1 MHITLVGMVSYLHSA
16 GLTLLSFAVLISVI
30 VFFHEVGHLLV
41 GKWLGVK
48 AVRFS
53 IGFGPRLFGVQWGE
67 TEYRVSLLPLGGYVK
82 FAGDNPL
89 EQLAPEDRGRGF
101 LEQPPRKKAAIAFAG
116 PAANFLLALV
126 LYFAL
131 NASPHRDLASIVGY
145 VKPGSPAAQAGIQY
159 GDRIVAVDGEKVDGF
174 LMLQEK
180 IRAHAGQ
187 PLTMTVVRGGQ
198 RMDVRLTP
206 AVHEETNPIETVKQ
220 GRIGIS
226 AAPRIAEI
234 AVKSPQTPAAR
245 AGLKTFD
252 LVVKLGGEP
261 VRNYEELARRLSS
274 LRGPVSVEVLRRRE
288 VTAPGGTLWSY
299 DPVQVTIDASG
310 ADPGVES
317 ADLTLFAVQP
327 GSAAAEAGLRRGD
340 RVVSMAGKPIVWWF
354 DEAEAIRRAKGA
366 EPFEMTVRRDGKPV
380 TVTVRQHL
388 RSARDDAGVRVQ
400 LPELGAAPDAAIFS
414 GETDRIWV
422 RYPISEAAMR
432 SFTETAGAIRGLA
445 LGIAKI
451 VSGRISSEAIGGPLM
466 IADVARKAADEGWQ
480 VFVYV
485 MAMISVNLGLMN
497 LIPLPVLDG
506 FHVLSAGIE
515 SVRRRPLSLR
525 FREIAN
531 VVGIALVLGL
541 MLFALRNDA
550 MRKFFE

>member
-145 VKPGSPAAQAGIQY
+145 VKPGSPAAQAGIEY

-274 LRGPVSVEVLRRRE
+274 LRGPVSIEVLRRRE
-288 VTAPGGTLWSY
+288 VTAPGGTLWAY
-299 DPVQVTIDASG
+299 DPVQVTLDASG
-310 ADPGVES
+310 ADPGVEA